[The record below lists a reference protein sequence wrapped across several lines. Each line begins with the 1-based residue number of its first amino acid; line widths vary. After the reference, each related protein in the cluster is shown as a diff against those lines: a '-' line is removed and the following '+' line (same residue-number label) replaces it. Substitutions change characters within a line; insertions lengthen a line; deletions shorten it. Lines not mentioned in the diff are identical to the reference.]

1 MITGSNDKRRD
12 HIEIGYK
19 TYTGKCFTQQIWVD
33 SYNHIQDRINSFL
46 DAGREIPESL
56 LNESHRYFR
65 DIATL

>member
-12 HIEIGYK
+12 HIELGYK

-33 SYNHIQDRINSFL
+33 TYNRIQDRINAFI
-46 DAGREIPESL
+46 DAGAVVPESL